1 MQPRGIIN
9 SHGGHVRQ
17 YSQQQCFP
25 QQQFQPNNWT
35 ATTQFV
41 NRAKQ
46 AALQQSGNHQLAALF
61 ADSSGRVGGN
71 GGGGGSILP
80 NGFMR
85 PPMAGVR
92 MSMGPPPQQQ
102 GGSGK
107 VNCQCPTCT
116 GGNPFQGPRPL
127 IGPQNESL
135 SQRGGVMTF
144 TSQLTGLPIPEHP
157 SGLFPSVDFVMVPAP
172 GNGFDGGWDCSCGQS
187 TVPTFVSEYQQ
198 QIPPPP
204 PPPPPPMQHQQHPQ
218 QFGWNGPVDNGGGRC
233 YCGGTGMQMNSL
245 F

>member
-1 MQPRGIIN
+1 MQPRGGMN
-9 SHGGHVRQ
+9 SHGGHGRQ
-17 YSQQQCFP
+17 YGQQQCFP
-25 QQQFQPNNWT
+25 QQQFQPNNWM

-61 ADSSGRVGGN
+61 ADSSGRAGGN
-71 GGGGGSILP
+71 GGGGGPISSD
-80 NGFMR
+80 GFMR
-85 PPMAGVR
+85 PPMPGVR
-92 MSMGPPPQQQ
+92 MGMGPPPQQQ

-107 VNCQCPTCT
+107 VNCHCPTCI

-127 IGPQNESL
+127 VGPQNEP
-135 SQRGGVMTF
+135 QQPRGGVMTF

-157 SGLFPSVDFVMVPAP
+157 SGLFPAVDFVMVPAT

-187 TVPTFVSEYQQ
+187 AVPTFISEHQQ

-204 PPPPPPMQHQQHPQ
+204 PPPPMQHQPQQQ
-218 QFGWNGPVDNGGGRC
+218 QFGWNGPMDNGSGRC